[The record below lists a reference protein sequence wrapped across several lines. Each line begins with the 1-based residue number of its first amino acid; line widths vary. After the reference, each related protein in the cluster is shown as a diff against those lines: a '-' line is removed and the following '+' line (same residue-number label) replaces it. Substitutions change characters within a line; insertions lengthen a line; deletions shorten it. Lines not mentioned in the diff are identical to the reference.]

1 MTAGPLVSQIM
12 SKPVEA
18 LKQGAKLSE
27 ARRGLA
33 MSPFHHLPVLDDQAR
48 VVGIVSAV
56 DLLRVSLEAYDV
68 DPEKQDFVL
77 DRQFKLSEVMK
88 KEVVTVKV
96 SDTIREAANRLSP
109 GTFHALPVLD
119 AEERLV
125 GMVTS
130 TDLIDYLIKLLP
142 PE

>member
-1 MTAGPLVSQIM
+1 VSAGPLVRQIM
-12 SKPVEA
+12 STPVEA
-18 LKQGAKLSE
+18 LKEGTKLSE

-48 VVGIVSAV
+48 VVGIVSAS

-68 DPEKQDFVL
+68 DPEKEGIVL
-77 DRQFKLSEVMK
+77 DRQFKLGEVMER
-88 KEVVTVKV
+88 EVVTVKA
-96 SDTIREAANRLSP
+96 SDPIREAALRLSP
-109 GTFHALPVLD
+109 GSFHALPVLD
-119 AEERLV
+119 DDDRLV

-142 PE
+142 PA